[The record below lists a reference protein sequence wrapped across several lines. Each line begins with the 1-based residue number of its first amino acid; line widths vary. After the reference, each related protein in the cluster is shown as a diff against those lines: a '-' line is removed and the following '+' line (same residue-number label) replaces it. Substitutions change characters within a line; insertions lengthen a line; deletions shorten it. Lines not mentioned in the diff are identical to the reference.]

1 MEEEEKED
9 SASFNNNKE
18 VSRHREPDG

>member
-1 MEEEEKED
+1 MEEEEKEY